1 MSHCHMLPSLNKVAL
16 LFMSDL
22 KLHTSKLQSTVLS
35 SGRTAIESQGTKV
48 VLLMIEIK
56 TRQKYS

>member
-1 MSHCHMLPSLNKVAL
+1 MSHCHVLPSLNKVSL

-22 KLHTSKLQSTVLS
+22 KLHTSKLQNTVLS
-35 SGRTAIESQGTKV
+35 SGRTAIESQGAKV

-56 TRQKYS
+56 TKQK

>member
-1 MSHCHMLPSLNKVAL
+1 MSHCHVLPSLNKVAL

-22 KLHTSKLQSTVLS
+22 KLHTSKLQNTALS
-35 SGRTAIESQGTKV
+35 SGRTAIESQGAKV

-56 TRQKYS
+56 TKQK

>member
-1 MSHCHMLPSLNKVAL
+1 MSHCHVLLSLNKVAL

-22 KLHTSKLQSTVLS
+22 KLRTSKLQNTVLS
-35 SGRTAIESQGTKV
+35 SGRTAIESQGAKA

-56 TRQKYS
+56 TKQK